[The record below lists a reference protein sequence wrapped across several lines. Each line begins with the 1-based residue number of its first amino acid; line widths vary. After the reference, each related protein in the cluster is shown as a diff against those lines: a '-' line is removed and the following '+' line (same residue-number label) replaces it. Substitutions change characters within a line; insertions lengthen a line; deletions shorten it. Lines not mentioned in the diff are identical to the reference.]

1 MISWCYK
8 YLNILSKRHSDMEL
22 ILNKMYRKTKRD
34 KLMLTSSSSLLSS
47 SKRALSQT
55 PNSETQLKNPTAR
68 ITAVKIEC
76 KKRCPTNFELMQPA
90 ETEDLPDVSPSVRF
104 GHLGEVLHGRVE
116 IFGQH
121 NVGKD
126 TLISKLLLRRPDIE
140 ERNFGGYLLSQIHS
154 AFEHFILVYKGK
166 GV

>member
-1 MISWCYK
+1 
-8 YLNILSKRHSDMEL
+8 MEL
-22 ILNKMYRKTKRD
+22 IFNKMYRKTKRD

-55 PNSETQLKNPTAR
+55 PNSDTQLKNPTAR

-90 ETEDLPDVSPSVRF
+90 ETEDLPDISQSVRF

-126 TLISKLLLRRPDIE
+126 TLISKLLLRRPDVE

-154 AFEHFILVYKGK
+154 AFEHFSILLYKGK